1 MTSLRA
7 RLFGVWVLSLA
18 ASVAVGLL
26 LAQLYHQSSAVLVE
40 RGEAALVQACERIED
55 RYAYYAEGW
64 GGPDPSSDD
73 AGLARDLGDVAALAL
88 ANMPAIAGGILL
100 HPAEITP
107 ATAQSQ
113 LAAAAL
119 AGNGTSVDEA
129 NLGPRTI
136 LSRACRLPGPIP
148 ELAAWV
154 STEVEATPGYDALQ
168 TGLAVLMALVLSLTA
183 GLTWLVTVWA
193 RQVRR
198 VEAALAA
205 HDSVDLPLI
214 APTGEAELDR
224 IARAL
229 NTAGDRLRVARNEA
243 EAALARAAR
252 AERMAALGRISAGVA
267 HEIRNPIAAM
277 RLRAEGA
284 LAVDPAQE
292 PERAAARGRT
302 ALGAIL
308 GQIDRLDRLSAELLT
323 MTQRR
328 DPATERVDVPGFLA
342 ACAAEWA
349 SARIRVEAAPGTA
362 VFDPEMIRRVLDNLI
377 QNALRHTPDGGE
389 VVLRA
394 RSEAGMLHIEVED
407 SGPGVPEALRASLFE
422 PFVTGRADGTG
433 LGLAIAR
440 EMVQAHGGR
449 IMLLRAAP
457 GAIIGFE
464 LPQEAAP

>member
-26 LAQLYHQSSAVLVE
+26 LVQLYRQSSTVLVE
-40 RGEAALVQACERIED
+40 RGEAALAQACERIED

-64 GGPDPSSDD
+64 AGPDPSADD
-73 AGLARDLGDVAALAL
+73 ASLGRDLGDIAALAL
-88 ANMPAIAGGILL
+88 SNMPAIAGGILRR
-100 HPAEITP
+100 PAEVSP
-107 ATAQSQ
+107 ATPQSQ
-113 LAAAAL
+113 IAAAAL
-119 AGNGTSVDEA
+119 AGNGTSLDA
-129 NLGPRTI
+129 TNIGPRTI
-136 LSRACRLPGPIP
+136 LSRGCRLPGPISD
-148 ELAAWV
+148 LAAWV
-154 STEVEATPGYDALQ
+154 STEVEATPGYGALQ
-168 TGLAVLMALVLSLTA
+168 SGLAVLMALVLSLTA
-183 GLTWLVTVWA
+183 GLTWLVTAWA
-193 RQVRR
+193 RQVRG

-205 HDSVDLPLI
+205 HDSADLPLI

-229 NTAGDRLRVARNEA
+229 NTAGERLRAARGEA
-243 EAALARAAR
+243 EAALDRAAR
-252 AERMAALGRISAGVA
+252 AERLAALGRISAGVA

-284 LAVDPAQE
+284 LAVDAVQE
-292 PERAAARGRT
+292 PERAAARGRA

-328 DPATERVDVPGFLA
+328 DPVRETVDVPAFLA
-342 ACAAEWA
+342 GCAAEWTNA
-349 SARIRVEAAPGTA
+349 AIRVEAAAGTA

-377 QNALRHTPDGGE
+377 QNALRHTPDGGA

-394 RSEAGMLHIEVED
+394 SSAAGMLHFEVED
-407 SGPGVPEALRASLFE
+407 SGPGVPEALRDTLFE

-440 EMVQAHGGR
+440 EMVRAHGGR
-449 IMLLRAAP
+449 IVLARAAP
-457 GAIIGFE
+457 GAVLAFD

>member
-26 LAQLYHQSSAVLVE
+26 LVQLYHQSSTVLVE
-40 RGEAALVQACERIED
+40 RGEAALAQACELIED

-64 GGPDPSSDD
+64 AGPDPSADE
-73 AGLARDLGDVAALAL
+73 AGLAKDLNDLTALAL
-88 ANMPAIAGGILL
+88 SDMPAIAGGILL
-100 HPAEITP
+100 HPADISP
-107 ATAQSQ
+107 ATPQSQ
-113 LAAAAL
+113 ITAAAL
-119 AGNGTSVDEA
+119 AGDGTSVDEISF
-129 NLGPRTI
+129 GPRTV
-136 LSRACRLPGPIP
+136 LSRACRLSGPIP
-148 ELAAWV
+148 DLAAWV

-183 GLTWLVTVWA
+183 GLTWLVTAWA

-205 HDSVDLPLI
+205 HDSADLPLI

-229 NTAGDRLRVARNEA
+229 NTAGERLRAARNEA

-328 DPATERVDVPGFLA
+328 DPVRETVDVPAFLA
-342 ACAAEWA
+342 ACAADWA
-349 SARIRVEAAPGTA
+349 NAAIRVEAAPGIA
-362 VFDPEMIRRVLDNLI
+362 VFDAEMIRRVLDNLI

-389 VVLRA
+389 VVLRG

-407 SGPGVPEALRASLFE
+407 SGPGVPEALRDTLFE

-449 IMLLRAAP
+449 IVLARATP
-457 GAIIGFE
+457 GAILAFD

>member
-1 MTSLRA
+1 
-7 RLFGVWVLSLA
+7 
-18 ASVAVGLL
+18 
-26 LAQLYHQSSAVLVE
+26 
-40 RGEAALVQACERIED
+40 
-55 RYAYYAEGW
+55 
-64 GGPDPSSDD
+64 
-73 AGLARDLGDVAALAL
+73 
-88 ANMPAIAGGILL
+88 
-100 HPAEITP
+100 
-107 ATAQSQ
+107 
-113 LAAAAL
+113 
-119 AGNGTSVDEA
+119 
-129 NLGPRTI
+129 
-136 LSRACRLPGPIP
+136 
-148 ELAAWV
+148 
-154 STEVEATPGYDALQ
+154 
-168 TGLAVLMALVLSLTA
+168 
-183 GLTWLVTVWA
+183 
-193 RQVRR
+193 
-198 VEAALAA
+198 
-205 HDSVDLPLI
+205 
-214 APTGEAELDR
+214 
-224 IARAL
+224 
-229 NTAGDRLRVARNEA
+229 
-243 EAALARAAR
+243 
-252 AERMAALGRISAGVA
+252 
-267 HEIRNPIAAM
+267 
-277 RLRAEGA
+277 
-284 LAVDPAQE
+284 
-292 PERAAARGRT
+292 
-302 ALGAIL
+302 
-308 GQIDRLDRLSAELLT
+308 